1 MREFQLK
8 KLIRGN
14 TNEDFCFLKL
24 QLSLEIIGQ
33 EEEEGKA
40 CYKFELFGKL
50 QLYWFYVAF
59 QTYCMLWSFFF
70 LFVEFGIYNI

>member
-50 QLYWFYVAF
+50 QL
-59 QTYCMLWSFFF
+59 S
-70 LFVEFGIYNI
+70 